1 MLYYVAASSE
11 RFGDALKRL
20 DRYERVAD
28 IAADGAADKMPI
40 RRRCALMSASGT
52 EANLSPWSKPYRVPE
67 EIDILVN
74 ATSIGLFPKVE
85 TCPNLVMESLRPG
98 PMVADVIP
106 NPPRTALLAKAEQR
120 GCITLDGLGMLVNQG
135 VHWHKAVDRPRSR
148 PTRHEGGAPRDFS
161 KHDWSFPPEP
171 AGIAAEISTVG
182 VDDNRQQLGVRQLQG
197 QLFRRR
203 QAATVGTRERV
214 PAAPRKPGG

>member
-1 MLYYVAASSE
+1 
-11 RFGDALKRL
+11 
-20 DRYERVAD
+20 
-28 IAADGAADKMPI
+28 
-40 RRRCALMSASGT
+40 MSASGT

-135 VHWHKAVDRPRSR
+135 FIGIKLWTGLDPDPRVMREALREIFRSMIGVFHRSR
-148 PTRHEGGAPRDFS
+148 PDRH
-161 KHDWSFPPEP
+161 
-171 AGIAAEISTVG
+171 
-182 VDDNRQQLGVRQLQG
+182 
-197 QLFRRR
+197 
-203 QAATVGTRERV
+203 
-214 PAAPRKPGG
+214 